1 MTHEELEKALA
12 YITNNADENVGIRAR
27 EITKVTSGEI
37 LCSVQPFMSDLISR
51 WIVTGLEDIAK
62 CGQSIPDTAPM
73 TLNLSND
80 LVRSAIL
87 ITHPDMDAVWLRIN
101 KRNKKRINVQ
111 KEHLAS
117 RSGTGLSELSEP
129 YMLADDYY
137 LIILQAL
144 CEPNYWEKLSPS
156 KRENEYNELISD
168 LQKTSATLLK
178 VGFRDSPFDLM
189 TTIKRD
195 QLETNVDGFL
205 FKPLSS
211 LLNTYAKKLK
221 SEQRYMDT
229 LIDRPNR
236 QDNGLLYFIRY
247 IKEYHTTSFGSPL
260 YEIIS
265 IIAGVFFPD
274 QNTSLNKIRSST
286 RHEQL

>member
-1 MTHEELEKALA
+1 MTHDELEKALA

-37 LCSVQPFMSDLISR
+37 LCSVEPFMSDLISR
-51 WIVTGLEDIAK
+51 WIVSGLEDIAK

-87 ITHPDMDAVWLRIN
+87 ITHPNMDAVWRRIN
-101 KRNKKRINVQ
+101 NRNKKRINVQ
-111 KEHLAS
+111 KEGLAS
-117 RSGTGLSELSEP
+117 QSGTGLSELSEP
-129 YMLADDYY
+129 YMLAHDYY
-137 LIILQAL
+137 LIIIQAL

-156 KRENEYNELISD
+156 KRENEYNELIFD

-189 TTIKRD
+189 TTIERD
-195 QLETNVDGFL
+195 RLEANVDGFI
-205 FKPLSS
+205 FKPLTS
-211 LLNTYAKKLK
+211 LLDRYAEKLK
-221 SEQRYMDT
+221 SEQRHMDT
-229 LIDRPNR
+229 LVDRSNR

-247 IKEYHTTSFGSPL
+247 MEKHHTASFGRSL

-265 IIAGVFFPD
+265 LIAGVFFPD
-274 QNTSLNKIRSST
+274 QNTSIDKIRSST
-286 RHEQL
+286 R

>member
-12 YITNNADENVGIRAR
+12 YITNNADKNVGIRAR
-27 EITKVTSGEI
+27 DITKVTSGKI
-37 LCSVQPFMSDLISR
+37 LDSVEPFMSDLISH
-51 WIVTGLEDIAK
+51 WIVAGLEDIAK
-62 CGQSIPDTAPM
+62 CGQSIPDTVPM
-73 TLNLSND
+73 TLNLCND

-87 ITHPDMDAVWLRIN
+87 ITHPAMDAVWLRIN

-117 RSGTGLSELSEP
+117 QSGTGLPELSEL
-129 YMLADDYY
+129 YMLVDDYY

-144 CEPNYWEKLSPS
+144 CGPNYWEKLSPS

-189 TTIKRD
+189 TTIESDR
-195 QLETNVDGFL
+195 LEANANNFL
-205 FKPLSS
+205 FKSLSS
-211 LLNTYAKKLK
+211 LLDRYSEKLK
-221 SEQRYMDT
+221 SEQRHMET
-229 LIDRPNR
+229 LVDRPNR
-236 QDNGLLYFIRY
+236 QDDGLLYFIRY
-247 IKEYHTTSFGSPL
+247 IKKYHTTSFGSPL

-265 IIAGVFFPD
+265 IIASVFFPD